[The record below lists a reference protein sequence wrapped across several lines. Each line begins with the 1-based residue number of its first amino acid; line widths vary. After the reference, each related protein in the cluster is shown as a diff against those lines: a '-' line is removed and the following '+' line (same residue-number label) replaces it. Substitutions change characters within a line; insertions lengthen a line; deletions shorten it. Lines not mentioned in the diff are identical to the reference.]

1 MKLLNFKGRNLK
13 IVEKF
18 KFFAPIALCVI
29 IAGAIVMGV
38 LGLNVGLDFGGGVKM
53 EANMGTYL
61 NYHDGAKHQVEK
73 VIKDTVEANGFDW
86 SYTRWSSDGDDVVAE
101 IGLNYKYNGKK
112 IDSKDATAQSEFTKK
127 VQGNEVD
134 TSTALNTKIMEA
146 LNKYSEANFN
156 GEMEVEEAPRVRIVN
171 ASTFTKLLKNSIWA
185 TLAAVAVILIYICIR
200 FTFSSGLAA
209 IIALCH
215 DVLVMIALTAMFRI
229 EVNVT
234 FIAAIITI
242 VGYSINATIV
252 IFDRIRELK
261 KADSLKDASD
271 AEIAN
276 RAIADTLGRSILT
289 TLTTLVVIVALA
301 IVCSIMGVTSMNEF
315 ALPIIFG
322 LVAGAYSSV
331 LLSAPMWVILRKIGG
346 KIKNGGKS
354 KKQKA

>member
-29 IAGAIVMGV
+29 LAGAIVIGI
-38 LGLNVGLDFGGGVKM
+38 LGLNVGLDFGGGVKI
-53 EANMGTYL
+53 EAETGYYL
-61 NYHDGAKHQVEK
+61 NTHAEAKSQVEK
-73 VIKDTVEANGFDW
+73 VIEDTVKNNGFDL
-86 SYTRWSSDGDDVVAE
+86 SYIRWSENDADGVTAE
-101 IGLNYKYNGKK
+101 IGLNYKYDGKK
-112 IDSKDATAQSEFTKK
+112 IDSKDAEAQSDFTKK
-127 VQGNEVD
+127 VQGDELD
-134 TSTALNTKIMEA
+134 TDGALSAKIMTALNE
-146 LNKYSEANFN
+146 YSAEHFG
-156 GEMEVEEAPRVRIVN
+156 GELEVEETPRVRIVN
-171 ASTFTKLLKNSIWA
+171 GSTFTKLLKNSIWA

-200 FTFSSGLAA
+200 FTLSSGLAA

-215 DVLVMIALTAMFRI
+215 DVLVMMALTAMFRV

-234 FIAAIITI
+234 FIAAVITI

-289 TLTTLVVIVALA
+289 TITTLVVIVALA
-301 IVCSIMGVTSMNEF
+301 IVCSIMGVPSMNEF

-331 LLSAPMWVILRKIGG
+331 LLSAPTWVLLRKIGN
-346 KIKNGGKS
+346 KMKKGG

>member
-38 LGLNVGLDFGGGVKM
+38 LGLNVGLDFGGGGKIEV
-53 EANMGTYL
+53 NMGYYL
-61 NYHDGAKHQVEK
+61 SSHEDAKPQVEK
-73 VIKDTVEANGFDW
+73 VIE
-86 SYTRWSSDGDDVVAE
+86 DVVKDNGLDLSYIRWENSNDGSVVASV
-101 IGLNYKYNGKK
+101 GLNYKLNGKK
-112 IDSKDATAQSEFTKK
+112 IDSKDLDAQSEFTKI
-127 VQGNEVD
+127 VQGNELD
-134 TSTALNTKIMEA
+134 TSNTLGAKITEA
-146 LNKYSEANFN
+146 LNKYAEANFN
-156 GEMEVEEAPRVRIVN
+156 GEMEVEETRGRIVN
-171 ASTFTKLLKNSIWA
+171 GSTFTKLLKNSIWA

-200 FTFSSGLAA
+200 FTFSSGIAA

-234 FIAAIITI
+234 FIAAVITI

-346 KIKNGGKS
+346 KIKKGGKS

>member
-38 LGLNVGLDFGGGVKM
+38 LGLNVGLDFGGGARI
-53 EANMGTYL
+53 EANLGTYL
-61 NYHDGAKHQVEK
+61 NYHSDAKQQVEK
-73 VIKDTVEANGFDW
+73 VIKETVENNGFDW
-86 SYTRWSSDGDDVVAE
+86 SFTRWENNGDDIVAQ

-112 IDSKDATAQSEFTKK
+112 IDSKDVNAQDEFAKK
-127 VQGNEVD
+127 IQGDLLN
-134 TSTALNTKIMEA
+134 TSDALNAKIMDA
-146 LNKYSEANFN
+146 LNAYSEAHFG
-156 GEMEVEEAPRVRIVN
+156 GEMDVEELPTARIVN
-171 ASTFTKLLKNSIWA
+171 ASTFTKLLKNSVWA

-200 FTFSSGLAA
+200 FTLSSGLAA
-209 IIALCH
+209 ILALCH
-215 DVLVMIALTAMFRI
+215 DVLVMIALTAIFRI

-234 FIAAIITI
+234 FIAAVITI

-289 TLTTLVVIVALA
+289 TLTTLVVIVSLA

-315 ALPIIFG
+315 AFPIIFG
-322 LVAGAYSSV
+322 LLAGAYSSV
-331 LLSAPMWVILRKIGG
+331 LLSAPMWVMLRKIGG
-346 KIKNGGKS
+346 KIKKGGKS